1 MADTVTRA
9 ASPQVPRIGENDVSV
24 APRVASPRAAPDADV
39 RAASRDT
46 WVRRAGRRVLA
57 WPAWAQVLTVYLL
70 SRVVATGVIE
80 LVALT
85 AQNPAG
91 VRDLHPAYGDLAV
104 VWDGQWYEQIA
115 ERGYPDGLPLTDTGR
130 VDYNSWAFFPL
141 FPAVVRLVMVTG
153 LPFVAAATV
162 VNLLAA
168 AGAVL
173 VMRQLL
179 AYRGPR
185 APAAPGWLTLLAV
198 AVWAVLPPAPV
209 LQVAYTEALASLLLV
224 GSLLLLVRR
233 KYLAAVPLVLLL
245 GLTRAVAAPLTLVV
259 AWHAWQ
265 RWRHREDD
273 PLTRPD
279 VVRLTALGGA
289 TALSALLWPGI
300 VGLAT
305 GIPDAFLQ
313 TQAVWG
319 QRPEQGLFLPW
330 LAWAWNGLGLV
341 GVVLLLGVLALG
353 VAAVLGRHGRWLSV
367 ELRVWAIAYP
377 VYLLAVVRPITSM
390 WRFLLLDFPLAAVL
404 ASALSRGR
412 LAPGERARV
421 LWRRLRWR
429 LAAAGLTALV
439 GMTWW
444 AGVLLTRTPWSDS
457 PP

>member
-1 MADTVTRA
+1 M
-9 ASPQVPRIGENDVSV
+9 
-24 APRVASPRAAPDADV
+24 
-39 RAASRDT
+39 
-46 WVRRAGRRVLA
+46 LA

-91 VRDLHPAYGDLAV
+91 VGDLHPAYGDLAV

-115 ERGYPDGLPLTDTGR
+115 EQGYPHGLPLTDTGR

-141 FPAVVRLVMVTG
+141 FPALVRLVMVTG
-153 LPFVAAATV
+153 VPFVVAATAVNV
-162 VNLLAA
+162 VAA
-168 AGAVL
+168 GGAVL
-173 VMRQLL
+173 LMRRLF
-179 AYRGPR
+179 AFRGPR
-185 APAAPGWLTLLAV
+185 SAAAPGWLTLLAV
-198 AVWAVLPPAPV
+198 AVWAVLPPAVV

-224 GSLLLLVRR
+224 ASLLLLVRR
-233 KYLAAVPLVLLL
+233 RYLAAVPVVLLL
-245 GLTRAVAAPLTLVV
+245 GLTRAVAAPLMLVV

-265 RWRHREDD
+265 RWRHRADD
-273 PLTRPD
+273 PLSRPD
-279 VVRLTALGGA
+279 VVRLTALGLA
-289 TALSALLWPGI
+289 TGVSSLLWPAI
-300 VGLAT
+300 VGVAT

-330 LAWAWNGLGLV
+330 LAWAWNGLGLA
-341 GVVLLLGVLALG
+341 GVLLLLGVLALG
-353 VAAVLGRHGRWLSV
+353 VAAVLGRHGRWLAV

-404 ASALSRGR
+404 ASVLARGR
-412 LAPGERARV
+412 TRRGLRALGSVSVRV
-421 LWRRLRWR
+421 PWAELRWR
-429 LAAAGLTALV
+429 LAWAAVLAV
-439 GMTWW
+439 GAMTWW
-444 AGVLLTRTPWSDS
+444 AAVLLTRTPWSDS

>member
-1 MADTVTRA
+1 
-9 ASPQVPRIGENDVSV
+9 
-24 APRVASPRAAPDADV
+24 
-39 RAASRDT
+39 
-46 WVRRAGRRVLA
+46 VLA

-91 VRDLHPAYGDLAV
+91 VGDLHPAYGDLAV

-115 ERGYPDGLPLTDTGR
+115 EQGYPHGLPLTDTGR

-141 FPAVVRLVMVTG
+141 FPALVRLVMVTG
-153 LPFVAAATV
+153 VPFVVAATV
-162 VNLLAA
+162 VNLVAA
-168 AGAVL
+168 GGAVL
-173 VMRQLL
+173 LMRRLF
-179 AYRGPR
+179 AFRGPR
-185 APAAPGWLTLLAV
+185 SAAAPGWLTLLAV
-198 AVWAVLPPAPV
+198 AVWAVLPPAVV

-224 GSLLLLVRR
+224 ASLLLLVRR
-233 KYLAAVPLVLLL
+233 RYLAAVPVVLLL
-245 GLTRAVAAPLTLVV
+245 GLTRAVAAPLMLVV

-265 RWRHREDD
+265 RWRHRADD
-273 PLTRPD
+273 PLSRPD
-279 VVRLTALGGA
+279 VVRLAALGLA
-289 TALSALLWPGI
+289 TGVSSLLWPAI
-300 VGLAT
+300 VGVAT

-330 LAWAWNGLGLV
+330 LAWAWNGLGLA
-341 GVVLLLGVLALG
+341 GVLVLLGVLALG
-353 VAAVLGRHGRWLSV
+353 VAAALGRHGRWLAV

-404 ASALSRGR
+404 ASVLARGR
-412 LAPGERARV
+412 TRRGLRALGSVSVRV
-421 LWRRLRWR
+421 PWAELRWR
-429 LAAAGLTALV
+429 LAWAAVLAV
-439 GMTWW
+439 GAMTWW
-444 AGVLLTRTPWSDS
+444 AAVLLTRTPWSDS